1 MSKLIE
7 KVVAKQ
13 INNYVS
19 TNNLDEPI
27 QSAYRASQSTETA
40 LCKIYNDIKLS
51 LDRNECVLFISL
63 DLSAAFDTMDHQI
76 LLARLAHHFGITGI
90 CLNWIKSYLD
100 ERKLRVAID
109 RILSDSKALNFRVPQ
124 GSVFGPKLFIMYLV
138 PLGDIA
144 RSHGITFYAYADD
157 CQLYIAFS
165 RENFSMRRYKM
176 EILLAEIKKWLSTN
190 MLKLNDNR
198 TEIMPIGRPRRN
210 LIELQSLTVGSEEV
224 NVTKC
229 AF

>member
-1 MSKLIE
+1 M
-7 KVVAKQ
+7 
-13 INNYVS
+13 
-19 TNNLDEPI
+19 
-27 QSAYRASQSTETA
+27 
-40 LCKIYNDIKLS
+40 CKIYNDITLL

-63 DLSAAFDTMDHQI
+63 DLSAAFDTIDHQI

-90 CLNWIKSYLD
+90 CLNWIKSYLY
-100 ERKLRVAID
+100 ERKLKVAID
-109 RILSDSKALNFRVPQ
+109 RILSDSKALNFGVPQ

-138 PLGDIA
+138 PLGHIT
-144 RSHGITFYAYADD
+144 RSHGITFHAYADD

-165 RENFSMRRYKM
+165 RENFSMRRYMM
-176 EILLAEIKKWLSTN
+176 ETLLAEIKKWMSTN

-198 TEIMPIGRPRRN
+198 TEIMPVGGPRRN
-210 LIELQSLTVGSEEV
+210 LMELQSLNVGSEEV

>member
-144 RSHGITFYAYADD
+144 PRYIEGKSCYFIKHHLRWQKNLQTAFAKVPW
-157 CQLYIAFS
+157 QLEKQRCIAIS
-165 RENFSMRRYKM
+165 
-176 EILLAEIKKWLSTN
+176 ST
-190 MLKLNDNR
+190 
-198 TEIMPIGRPRRN
+198 
-210 LIELQSLTVGSEEV
+210 GSVCVSVLRWE
-224 NVTKC
+224 K
-229 AF
+229 